1 MRTIDFLSIA
11 PQTFIFQKSSN
22 KTTFGG
28 FLTLIYGLIILLMAI
43 VYYYNYSIN
52 DKYIIS
58 YSRYQKNT
66 DRKER
71 YEKQGDP
78 NYNPSLSF
86 AFDIIDYYEM
96 QLSNNFM
103 IYDYSNSRL
112 LDRNKIYK
120 FNPSKMVI
128 AIVYNCSDP
137 TCSSLREEDIYIK
150 YKFPPILHFVF
161 HHSFYDLNLQDDNE
175 PLKLNEN
182 YLFGSLY
189 GFNPDLGHYQN
200 IYWQIETVEEE
211 QGMLDKLTGNKKI
224 SYGGSFINPE
234 ISTIQET
241 ILDGYR
247 STIPGLV
254 PGYYKILYI
263 FNSINYCDD
272 FIEYKRKKVS
282 IFDLV
287 ANICSLALTIFN
299 AFKLGF
305 SILYSSNFDNYK
317 IIDRILSTRDI
328 SMEKISKKTEDT
340 KSPLLTELK
349 EIDEENANEYENEK
363 KDKLIEAKK
372 VEENKQSI
380 LPKYHFFDFICNIFS
395 CCFKNNNAQKCIS
408 ACNEIKQKYYSIENI
423 LYNQLIMENLL
434 KDYKWNNP
442 DLKFIKNIQLI
453 DKLNY
458 IINDIKT

>member
-66 DRKER
+66 DGKER
-71 YEKQGDP
+71 YEKWGDP

-86 AFDIIDYYEM
+86 AFDIIDYDEM

-103 IYDYSNSRL
+103 VYDYSNSRL

-120 FNPSKMVI
+120 FNPSKMLI
-128 AIVYNCSDP
+128 AIVYNCSDSN
-137 TCSSLREEDIYIK
+137 CSSLREEDRYIK
-150 YKFPPILHFVF
+150 DEFHPVLHFKF
-161 HHSFYDLNLQDDNE
+161 RHSFYDLNLQDDNE

-182 YLFGSLY
+182 LTSSLF

-211 QGMLDKLTGNKKI
+211 QGMLDKLTGNKKV
-224 SYGGSFINPE
+224 SYGGSFINSE
-234 ISTIQET
+234 ISIIQET
-241 ILDGYR
+241 IIDGYT
-247 STIPGLV
+247 STIPGV
-254 PGYYKILYI
+254 VGGGYFKILYI

-282 IFDLV
+282 VFDLI

-423 LYNQLIMENLL
+423 LYNQFMMENLL

-458 IINDIKT
+458 IINDNQT

>member
-66 DRKER
+66 DWKER
-71 YEKQGDP
+71 DEKSRDP

-86 AFDIIDYYEM
+86 TFDIIDHYKK

-103 IYDYSNSRL
+103 VYDYSNYRL

-120 FNPSKMVI
+120 FNPSKMLI

-137 TCSSLREEDIYIK
+137 TCSSLREEDIYLK
-150 YKFPPILHFVF
+150 QKFQPVLHFVF
-161 HHSFYDLNLQDDNE
+161 GHSFYDLNLQDDNE

-182 YLFGSLY
+182 LFGSLY

-200 IYWQIETVEEE
+200 IYWQIATVEEE
-211 QGMLDKLTGNKKI
+211 QGMLDKLTGNKKV
-224 SYGGSFINPE
+224 SYGGSFINSE

-241 ILDGYR
+241 IIDGYR
-247 STIPGLV
+247 TIMPDMV

-263 FNSINYCDD
+263 FNSVNQFDD
-272 FIEYKRKKVS
+272 YIEYKRKKVS
-282 IFDLV
+282 VFDLI

-328 SMEKISKKTEDT
+328 STQKITL
-340 KSPLLTELK
+340 SPLLPELK
-349 EIDEENANEYENEK
+349 DIDEENEDEYENEK

-372 VEENKQSI
+372 VEENMQSI
-380 LPKYHFFDFICNIFS
+380 LPKYHFFDFICNLFS
-395 CCFKNNNAQKCIS
+395 CCCKNNNAQKCINV
-408 ACNEIKQKYYSIENI
+408 CNEIKKKYYSIENI
-423 LYNQLIMENLL
+423 LYNQFMMENLL

-458 IINDIKT
+458 IINDNQT

>member
-66 DRKER
+66 DTDEIN
-71 YEKQGDP
+71 EKWGDP

-120 FNPSKMVI
+120 FNPSKMLI
-128 AIVYNCSDP
+128 AIVYNCSEP
-137 TCSSLREEDIYIK
+137 SCSSLREEDIYIK

-182 YLFGSLY
+182 PISNLY
-189 GFNPDLGHYQN
+189 GFNPYLGHYQN

-211 QGMLDKLTGNKKI
+211 QGMLDKLTGNKKV
-224 SYGGSFINPE
+224 SYGGSFINSE
-234 ISTIQET
+234 ISTIQATIMNEQTLKIQET
-241 ILDGYR
+241 
-247 STIPGLV
+247 
-254 PGYYKILYI
+254 GYY
-263 FNSINYCDD
+263 
-272 FIEYKRKKVS
+272 
-282 IFDLV
+282 
-287 ANICSLALTIFN
+287 
-299 AFKLGF
+299 
-305 SILYSSNFDNYK
+305 
-317 IIDRILSTRDI
+317 
-328 SMEKISKKTEDT
+328 
-340 KSPLLTELK
+340 
-349 EIDEENANEYENEK
+349 
-363 KDKLIEAKK
+363 
-372 VEENKQSI
+372 
-380 LPKYHFFDFICNIFS
+380 
-395 CCFKNNNAQKCIS
+395 
-408 ACNEIKQKYYSIENI
+408 
-423 LYNQLIMENLL
+423 
-434 KDYKWNNP
+434 
-442 DLKFIKNIQLI
+442 
-453 DKLNY
+453 
-458 IINDIKT
+458 

>member
-1 MRTIDFLSIA
+1 MTIVVL
-11 PQTFIFQKSSN
+11 
-22 KTTFGG
+22 
-28 FLTLIYGLIILLMAI
+28 
-43 VYYYNYSIN
+43 
-52 DKYIIS
+52 
-58 YSRYQKNT
+58 
-66 DRKER
+66 
-71 YEKQGDP
+71 
-78 NYNPSLSF
+78 
-86 AFDIIDYYEM
+86 
-96 QLSNNFM
+96 
-103 IYDYSNSRL
+103 
-112 LDRNKIYK
+112 
-120 FNPSKMVI
+120 
-128 AIVYNCSDP
+128 YNCSDSK
-137 TCSSLREEDIYIK
+137 CSSLREEDKYIK
-150 YKFPPILHFVF
+150 NGLHPILHFKF
-161 HHSFYDLNLQDDNE
+161 IHSFYDLNLQDDNE

-299 AFKLGF
+299 GRSFRFNPDLGHYQTISWQIATVEEEQGMLDKLTGNKKISYGGSFINSEVSTIQETIINTYDTPFFDIVPGYYKILYIFRSKNYCNDIIEYKRKKVSVIDLIANICSLALTIFNAFKLGF
-305 SILYSSNFDNYK
+305 SILYSSSFDNYK

-423 LYNQLIMENLL
+423 LYNQFMMENLL

-453 DKLNY
+453 DRLNY
-458 IINDIKT
+458 IINDNQT

>member
-1 MRTIDFLSIA
+1 
-11 PQTFIFQKSSN
+11 
-22 KTTFGG
+22 
-28 FLTLIYGLIILLMAI
+28 MAV

-58 YSRYQKNT
+58 YSRYQKET
-66 DRKER
+66 YGEER
-71 YEKQGDP
+71 IEKSRDP
-78 NYNPSLSF
+78 NYNPSLSI
-86 AFDIIDYYEM
+86 AFDIIDNDYIP
-96 QLSNNFM
+96 LSNNF
-103 IYDYSNSRL
+103 ILYDYSNWRI
-112 LDRNKIYK
+112 LDRNEKYK
-120 FNPSKMVI
+120 FNPSKMNI
-128 AIVYNCSDP
+128 IILYNCSDSN
-137 TCSSLREEDIYIK
+137 CSSLREEDIYLK
-150 YKFPPILHFVF
+150 QKFKPVLHFKF
-161 HHSFYDLNLQDDNE
+161 RHSFYDLNLQDDNE

-182 YLFGSLY
+182 LY
-189 GFNPDLGHYQN
+189 VSIFEFNPDLGQYQN
-200 IYWQIETVEEE
+200 IYWQIATVEEE
-211 QGMLDKLTGNKKI
+211 QGMLDKLTGNKKVT
-224 SYGGSFINPE
+224 YGGSFINPVF
-234 ISTIQET
+234 STIHET
-241 ILDGYR
+241 IINGY
-247 STIPGLV
+247 TYPLPDV
-254 PGYYKILYI
+254 EPGYYKFLYI
-263 FNSINYCDD
+263 FNSVNHFDD

-282 IFDLV
+282 IIDLI

-328 SMEKISKKTEDT
+328 SIEKITKKTADT
-340 KSPLLTELK
+340 KPPLLTELK
-349 EIDEENANEYENEK
+349 EFDEENEDEYENEK

-380 LPKYHFFDFICNIFS
+380 LPKYHFFDFIFNIFS

-458 IINDIKT
+458 IIDDIKT